1 MPEKAQPQIVI
12 VNTTPLIA
20 VNLIGQLNLLRT
32 LYGEIRVPE
41 AVWKEIEA
49 GEQIGLDIRE
59 LKNGKNIW
67 IHVEKVKDRERLKYL
82 VE

>member
-12 VNTTPLIA
+12 VNITPLIA
-20 VNLIGQLNLLRT
+20 VNLIGQLNL
-32 LYGEIRVPE
+32 RVPE

-67 IHVEKVKDRERLKYL
+67 IHVEKVKDMEILKYL